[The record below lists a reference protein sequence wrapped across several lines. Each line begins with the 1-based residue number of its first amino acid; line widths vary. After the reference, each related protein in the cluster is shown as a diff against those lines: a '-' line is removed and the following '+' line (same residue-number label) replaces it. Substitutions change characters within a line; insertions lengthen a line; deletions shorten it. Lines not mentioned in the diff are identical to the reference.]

1 MPKNSSISF
10 DIQLGCEHGT
20 TGSASSR
27 RCEHG
32 TVTVEQRAAACWL
45 QFLVRR
51 EKERER
57 D

>member
-1 MPKNSSISF
+1 MPKKSSTSF

-32 TVTVEQRAAACWL
+32 TVTVEQRAAACSSW
-45 QFLVRR
+45 FA
-51 EKERER
+51 ERER
-57 D
+57 A